1 MSNKQVSNS
10 RHYREHTREQDGW
23 TVLAPPVPPAVGGD
37 LPPPPPYTPE
47 AAPVVPVAL
56 LAAPRPTAGTN
67 LPLTFDVPINSNIIG
82 AKLASRTMSFTRD
95 TSFAVAF
102 LDICNMM
109 EVDPSTAC
117 IGFKWDNER
126 ATQATHVLG
135 NATDW
140 ENCLASGFGQQKR
153 AKTRTVIC
161 IIKNMNEAM
170 DTAQWAPNA
179 LLHTTTGKKRKSAA
193 RSSSPAIRTP
203 KCTKEYRKLK
213 ANLKCST
220 HKDQFCFVSTVDG
233 HHVPIDPFNV
243 GLWAKE
249 ILLGK
254 ATVARPLEN
263 IVFKDCFMP
272 SRKKPRIAS
281 STSSN
286 PCVPTIHVTVNTGGS
301 NTSPPRCSPLA
312 TITNNI
318 DTPTSP
324 IRDQHSDDEICY
336 QRVEQILQLID
347 DSGIFGDSA
356 ELTFPAVI
364 FADVLHECNITHVG
378 QVISLDAD
386 FYVREINMPSL
397 RSRWRQWD
405 AHRRER
411 ARCKQATQKSLN

>member
-10 RHYREHTREQDGW
+10 HHYWEHTREQDGW
-23 TVLAPPVPPAVGGD
+23 TVLAPLVPPAVGGD

-47 AAPVVPVAL
+47 AAPVHQSHRWQLPGQPPVP
-56 LAAPRPTAGTN
+56 TT
-67 LPLTFDVPINSNIIG
+67 
-82 AKLASRTMSFTRD
+82 SFTRD

-117 IGFKWDNER
+117 ISFKWDNER

-140 ENCLASGFGQQKR
+140 ENCLASGFGQQKQT
-153 AKTRTVIC
+153 KTQTVIC

-170 DTAQWAPNA
+170 DTAQWAPNTP
-179 LLHTTTGKKRKSAA
+179 LHTTTGKKRKSAA
-193 RSSSPAIRTP
+193 NQ
-203 KCTKEYRKLK
+203 EYRELK

-249 ILLGK
+249 ILPGK

-272 SRKKPRIAS
+272 SRKKPCIAS

-286 PCVPTIHVTVNTGGS
+286 LYVPTIHVTVNTGGS
-301 NTSPPRCSPLA
+301 NTSPPRRSPLA

-324 IRDQHSDDEICY
+324 IRDQHSDDKIRY

-347 DSGIFGDSA
+347 DGGIFGDSA

-364 FADVLHECNITHVG
+364 FADALHECDITYVS
-378 QVISLDAD
+378 QVILLDTD
-386 FYVREINMPSL
+386 FYVQEINMLSWLAELFVEESL
-397 RSRWRQWD
+397 V
-405 AHRRER
+405 AVGR
-411 ARCKQATQKSLN
+411 AQKGKGTV